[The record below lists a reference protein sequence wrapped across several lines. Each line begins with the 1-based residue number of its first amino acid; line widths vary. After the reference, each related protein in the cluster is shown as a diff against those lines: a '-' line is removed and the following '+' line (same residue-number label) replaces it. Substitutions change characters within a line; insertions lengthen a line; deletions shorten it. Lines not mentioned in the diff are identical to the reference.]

1 MTERRSLL
9 KTFAQRKREEAD
21 SPLLKDLTDFGRQVV
36 SVSQSTVFN
45 SKWWEK
51 ELGIQ
56 GQEHEEHR
64 GESSCL
70 DDFVVVFEPRGDD
83 EQRQHLRLCDFEPVG
98 EEAHKARYE
107 IQRQRYKKRQYTD
120 DLYRGRGTIPSAA
133 TESRTRYLHADIY
146 NHDFPDRGPQLIPGT
161 KKKRK
166 QAANKRRGRASG
178 DSSFVSDT
186 TSVISSS
193 MYSEATSD
201 ASESSFTD

>member
-21 SPLLKDLTDFGRQVV
+21 SSLLKDLTDFGRQVV
-36 SVSQSTVFN
+36 SVSQSTVLN

-146 NHDFPDRGPQLIPGT
+146 NHDFPDRGPQLIP
-161 KKKRK
+161 
-166 QAANKRRGRASG
+166 
-178 DSSFVSDT
+178 
-186 TSVISSS
+186 
-193 MYSEATSD
+193 
-201 ASESSFTD
+201 